1 MAEALELHHDHDLFE
16 SEGPKVILTNAFDDS
31 FNNAVATARTCYSS
45 RVIHS
50 EDVDK
55 TDKSRE
61 QRDRIAESIYAAG
74 HHTTIQHATF
84 QFVLENVSRQFLWS
98 FLHAHPFYNSEQ
110 VSQRYVSVKPDRV
123 LIPKLSGQAAQRYKQ
138 TVQEQMSCY
147 QRLVELLVQPASKAY
162 FSIFQAR
169 QKHEERYA
177 GALKKKAQEVA
188 RYALPVGTFAHLYH
202 TVSGLT
208 LHRYNRLC
216 RIVDVP
222 KETELVI
229 ALMIE
234 AVNQHDPLFFRS
246 IEDPMA
252 IEETHEFKTLQN
264 YNRLKV
270 SSEQKRFI
278 DHFDAELDGRISRM
292 VGFKPAGEA
301 LVARSVRSMLG
312 MLPEE
317 LSDAEA
323 IALVLDPAKNNYL
336 PGALNLTS
344 LGKLS
349 RAMHHPHF
357 TFQKKLSHSADSQD
371 QRHRMVPG
379 SRPILHCHYSGGEP
393 DVVVPALLRQSQEAY
408 DCFME
413 TMHNTW
419 QAIDE
424 LLDMDVSPEDA
435 LYLLPNAFPIRF
447 EESGDLSAFHHKWT
461 TRLCYNAQEE
471 IWGASLEE
479 VRQVRE
485 VHPVLGQYLEPPCGV
500 RLRAGE
506 KPYCPEGD
514 RYCGVPVWRLPMEE
528 YERVI

>member
-1 MAEALELHHDHDLFE
+1 MAEAIDLHSELNIFDSE
-16 SEGPKVILTNAFDDS
+16 SPRVSLTNAFEDT

-45 RVIHS
+45 RVIS
-50 EDVDK
+50 SDDVDK
-55 TDKSRE
+55 TEKSRE

-98 FLHAHPFYNSEQ
+98 FLHAHPYYNSEQ
-110 VSQRYVSVKPDRV
+110 VSQRYVSVKPDKV
-123 LIPKLSGQAAQRYKQ
+123 LVPKLSDAAGMVYQQ
-138 TVQEQMSCY
+138 TVNEQMACY
-147 QRLVELLVQPASKAY
+147 QKLVEILKKPAGKAY

-169 QKHEERYA
+169 KKHEDRYV

-188 RYALPVGTFAHLYH
+188 RYVLPVATFAHLYH

-216 RIVDVP
+216 RIMDVP

-229 ALMIE
+229 GLMIE
-234 AVNQHDPLFFRS
+234 SVNQHDPLFFQS
-246 IEDPMA
+246 IEDPLA
-252 IEETHEFKTLQN
+252 LEETHEFQVLEN
-264 YNRLKV
+264 YNRLHV
-270 SSEQKRFI
+270 SSTQKNFVE
-278 DHFDAELDGRISRM
+278 HFDAELNGRISRM
-292 VGFKPAGEA
+292 VGFKQEGEV

-312 MLPEE
+312 MLPSE
-317 LSDAEA
+317 LSDADA
-323 IALVLDPAKNNYL
+323 IGLVLDPAKNTYL
-336 PGALNLTS
+336 SGALNLTS

-349 RAMHHPHF
+349 RAMNHPHF

-413 TMHNTW
+413 TMVATW
-419 QAIDE
+419 GAIDQ
-424 LLDMDVSPEDA
+424 LLDMNVGAEEA

-471 IWGASLEE
+471 IWCASLEE
-479 VRQVRE
+479 VKQVRE
-485 VHPVLGQYLEPPCGV
+485 VHPILGQYLEPPCSV

-514 RYCGVPVWRLPMEE
+514 RYCGVPVWRLPIEE